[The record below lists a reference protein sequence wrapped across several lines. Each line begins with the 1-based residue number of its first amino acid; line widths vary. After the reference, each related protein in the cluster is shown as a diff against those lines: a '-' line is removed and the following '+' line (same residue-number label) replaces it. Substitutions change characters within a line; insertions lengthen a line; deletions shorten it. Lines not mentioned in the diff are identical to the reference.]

1 MGPRVRGD
9 DRHSRDTKHRMRVR
23 RFVFAV
29 TIFACGCTPT
39 FADTSPPADCDE
51 VTILD
56 AGTYTIRHSK
66 IGGLGVFHRLGGPV
80 TSVLIWPSAKD
91 SSEVLRMYLVP
102 PAGLVCKSY
111 PNDIVLNSISC
122 SQSMPQ
128 PRLAVIVKFD
138 AKVPPPYEMRMKNI
152 VEYLNKEVLG
162 CQMPPPS
169 QNL

>member
-1 MGPRVRGD
+1 
-9 DRHSRDTKHRMRVR
+9 MRLR
-23 RFVFAV
+23 QFVFAV
-29 TIFACGCTPT
+29 TILVCGSTSAH
-39 FADTSPPADCDE
+39 ADTLPPSDCDE

-56 AGTYTIRHSK
+56 TGTYTIKHSK

-80 TSVLIWPSAKD
+80 TDVLIWPSAKD
-91 SSEVLRMYLVP
+91 RGEVLRIYLTRDNEP
-102 PAGLVCKSY
+102 QAGVVCKSY
-111 PNDIVLNSISC
+111 PNDIVPNSISC

-138 AKVPPPYEMRMKNI
+138 AKVPPLYETRMKNV

-162 CQMPPPS
+162 CQIPPTR